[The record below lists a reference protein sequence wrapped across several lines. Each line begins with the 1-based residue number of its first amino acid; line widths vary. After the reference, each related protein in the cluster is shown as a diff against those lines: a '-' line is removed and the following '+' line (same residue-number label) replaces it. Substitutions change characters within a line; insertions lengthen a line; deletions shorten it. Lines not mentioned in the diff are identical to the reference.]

1 MDFPL
6 VMFSVVAF
14 LEVAATLWLEMVLL
28 VPRRGKVWRPTS
40 VSGMLES
47 HFGAKKRWGF
57 TTKKDHP
64 PFSIGKS
71 IMKNGK
77 T

>member
-1 MDFPL
+1 MNIIKKSWIFSL

-14 LEVAATLWLEMVLL
+14 LEVAATLLLEM

-57 TTKKDHP
+57 TQKKDD
-64 PFSIGKS
+64 
-71 IMKNGK
+71 
-77 T
+77 TLW